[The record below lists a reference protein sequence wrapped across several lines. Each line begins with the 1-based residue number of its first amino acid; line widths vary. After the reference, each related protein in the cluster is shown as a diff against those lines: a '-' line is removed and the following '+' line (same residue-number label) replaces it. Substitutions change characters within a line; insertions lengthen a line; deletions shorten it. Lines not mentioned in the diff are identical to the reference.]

1 MSLLFLSFVAGIV
14 SFLSP
19 CVLPLIPGYLSFI
32 CGTDLENLQK
42 KSKYFILEKSL
53 LFVLGFSI
61 IFILLGA
68 SSTFFGSFLLNKSN
82 IFSNVISII
91 IIIFGL
97 YLLGIVKFN
106 FLNNEFKFYISKYSN
121 SFFFPLIV
129 GMGFAFGWTPCIGP
143 ILGSILALASLEN
156 TLIQGIFLLITYSIG
171 LGIPFVLAGY
181 YMGNFLVFSK
191 KARKFIT
198 KIQKI
203 SGLILIVTGIL
214 ILTSKLQSIG
224 FYLLEALPFLGK
236 LG

>member
-1 MSLLFLSFVAGIV
+1 MSLLFLSFAAGIV

-106 FLNNEFKFYISKYSN
+106 FLNKELKFYISKYSN

-181 YMGNFLVFSK
+181 YMGNFLIFSK
-191 KARKFIT
+191 KARKFIS

>member
-32 CGTDLENLQK
+32 CGTDLEKLQK

-61 IFILLGA
+61 VFILLGA
-68 SSTFFGSFLLNKSN
+68 SSTLFGSFLLNKSH
-82 IFSNVISII
+82 IFSNVIAII
-91 IIIFGL
+91 IIFFGL
-97 YLLGIVKFN
+97 YLLGIIKFN

-121 SFFFPLIV
+121 NFFFPLIV

-156 TLIQGIFLLITYSIG
+156 TLTQGIFLLITYSIG

-181 YMGNFLVFSK
+181 YMGNFLIFSK
-191 KARKFIT
+191 KARKFIST
-198 KIQKI
+198 IQKI
-203 SGLILIVTGIL
+203 SGLILIATGIL
-214 ILTSKLQSIG
+214 ILTSKLQTIG
-224 FYLLEALPFLGK
+224 FYLLEILPFLGK

>member
-1 MSLLFLSFVAGIV
+1 MSLFFLSFFAGMI

-42 KSKYFILEKSL
+42 KSKYFILQKSA
-53 LFVLGFSI
+53 LFVLGFSF

-68 SSTFFGSFLLNKSN
+68 SSTFFGSFFLAKSQ
-82 IFSNVISII
+82 IFSNIIAII

-97 YLLGIVKFN
+97 YLTGIINFN
-106 FLNNEFKFYISKYSN
+106 FFNNEFRFYISKYSN
-121 SFFFPLIV
+121 NFSFPFVV

-156 TLIQGIFLLITYSIG
+156 SLSQGIFLLLIYSLG
-171 LGIPFVLAGY
+171 LGVPFMLAGY
-181 YMGNFLVFSK
+181 YMGNFLLFSK
-191 KARKFIT
+191 KARKSIMT
-198 KIQKI
+198 IQKI
-203 SGLILIVTGIL
+203 SGVVLIITGVLIF
-214 ILTSKLQSIG
+214 TSKLQTLG
-224 FYLLEALPFLGK
+224 FYILNLFPFLAK

>member
-1 MSLLFLSFVAGIV
+1 VSLLFLSFVAGIV

-181 YMGNFLVFSK
+181 YMGNFLIFSK
-191 KARKFIT
+191 KARKFIS

>member
-1 MSLLFLSFVAGIV
+1 MSLFFLSFFAGMI

-42 KSKYFILEKSL
+42 KSKYFILQKSA
-53 LFVLGFSI
+53 LFVLGFSF

-68 SSTFFGSFLLNKSN
+68 SSTFFGSFFLAKSQ
-82 IFSNVISII
+82 IFSNIIAII

-97 YLLGIVKFN
+97 YLTGIINFN
-106 FLNNEFKFYISKYSN
+106 FFNNEFRFYISKYSN
-121 SFFFPLIV
+121 NFYFPFVV

-156 TLIQGIFLLITYSIG
+156 SLSQGIFLLLVYSIG
-171 LGIPFVLAGY
+171 LGVPFMLAGY
-181 YMGNFLVFSK
+181 YMGNFLLFSK
-191 KARKFIT
+191 KARKSIIT
-198 KIQKI
+198 IQKI
-203 SGLILIVTGIL
+203 SGVVLIITGVLIF
-214 ILTSKLQSIG
+214 TSKLQTLG
-224 FYLLEALPFLGK
+224 FYILNLFPFLAK